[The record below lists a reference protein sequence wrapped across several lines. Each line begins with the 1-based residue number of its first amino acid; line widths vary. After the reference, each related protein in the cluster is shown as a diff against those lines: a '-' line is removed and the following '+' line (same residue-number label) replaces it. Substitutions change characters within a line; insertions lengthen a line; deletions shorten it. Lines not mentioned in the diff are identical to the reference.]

1 MAEQRVSLR
10 EAGELLEISP
20 DTVRYRFRQGEI
32 RGERDNQGK
41 IWVFIDPDTLPG
53 RKAASGRK
61 SKDSQ
66 PGNEEPSNLEIQPGN
81 SIEIE
86 TMRDLLEAVSERL
99 KDTQDRLKETQ
110 EERDRLRTLA
120 DELPIRLAEVVA
132 LKERL
137 SGVEMSAQNERQT
150 AAELIADLRRRVET
164 EAAGRAAE
172 ATERQT
178 LTAALIEAT
187 KPQPIDPNAG
197 RGLWG
202 WIRPR
207 KSDRSA
213 A

>member
-1 MAEQRVSLR
+1 MTEQRVSLR

-66 PGNEEPSNLEIQPGN
+66 PGNEEPSSLEIQPGN
-81 SIEIE
+81 SIEIK
-86 TMRDLLEAVSERL
+86 TMWDLLEAVSERL

-150 AAELIADLRRRVET
+150 AAELIAE
-164 EAAGRAAE
+164 E

-187 KPQPIDPNAG
+187 KPQPIAPNAG

-202 WIRPR
+202 WIRLR
-207 KSDRSA
+207 KSDRPA